1 MSGSS
6 SRFVF
11 SLRSGALVLVQM
23 IEIDGSVGEGGG
35 QILRTSLALAAVMK
49 REIRVFNI
57 RAGREEPGLRA
68 QHLTGVRALAQI
80 CNADSRG
87 VQIGSTEFTF
97 SPTGLRTGVFRF
109 DVGTAGSIT
118 LVLQSLL
125 PVLPFASSELEVDIT
140 GGTDVKWSPP
150 IDYLRLVALPLLA
163 RMRVNV
169 SIRKFVR
176 GHYPRGGGLVSVR
189 STPTGMLT
197 SLTGRERGEVVKIGG
212 TSHVSNLPKHIAE
225 RQAESAANEITNA
238 KLPRPEISIDT
249 GSENRNQSAGSG
261 IVLVAR
267 SDTEALLGADC
278 LGERGK
284 PAEEVG
290 RLAGRQLVEEISSGK
305 FLDKHMGDIIVPYM
319 ALAQG
324 ISDVSISRMT
334 QHTITNVRVAEA
346 VAGVR
351 FDPLTPLDMPGRL
364 RVNGIGWK
372 QA

>member
-1 MSGSS
+1 
-6 SRFVF
+6 
-11 SLRSGALVLVQM
+11 
-23 IEIDGSVGEGGG
+23 
-35 QILRTSLALAAVMK
+35 
-49 REIRVFNI
+49 
-57 RAGREEPGLRA
+57 
-68 QHLTGVRALAQI
+68 
-80 CNADSRG
+80 
-87 VQIGSTEFTF
+87 
-97 SPTGLRTGVFRF
+97 
-109 DVGTAGSIT
+109 
-118 LVLQSLL
+118 
-125 PVLPFASSELEVDIT
+125 EVDIT

-169 SIRKFVR
+169 SVRKIIR

-189 STPTGMLT
+189 STPTGILA
-197 SLTGRERGEVVKIGG
+197 SFAGSERGKIVSIGG

-225 RQAESAANEITNA
+225 RQAESAANEIRNA
-238 KLPRPEISIDT
+238 RLPLPEILIDM
-249 GSENRNQSAGSG
+249 GNENRNQSAGSG
-261 IVLVAR
+261 ILLVAR

-290 RLAGRQLVEEISSGK
+290 RLAGRQLVDEISSGN
-305 FLDKHMGDIIVPYM
+305 FLDMHMGDIIVPYM

-324 ISDVSISRMT
+324 VSDVSISRMT

-351 FDPLTPLDMPGRL
+351 FDPLAPLDLPGRL

-372 QA
+372 QP